1 MIQFQAPVVQRVD
14 NAIQRINSYPLGNA
28 ICFVNTYPL
37 DSELSVGLR
46 YPPFEQLGPDKKTD
60 KFAMQLSTSI
70 KKNKSFCIPVYQL
83 YRSFEIFC
91 RMILEGE
98 ARINYHAHKSSTNYL
113 IVVI

>member
-14 NAIQRINSYPLGNA
+14 NAIQRINSYPLGSA

-37 DSELSVGLR
+37 DSDLSVGLS
-46 YPPFEQLGPDKKTD
+46 YSPFEQLGPDKKTD

-70 KKNKSFCIPVYQL
+70 KKIKSFCIPVYQL
-83 YRSFEIFC
+83 YRGFEIFC